1 MISHRQIMIN
11 MAEAVR
17 DSADVLTYCVNRFGR
32 GLAIH
37 VGAYADQ
44 IPGDEDS
51 PFLWIF
57 ASGESETVA
66 KDETLAVS
74 CIVGGCP
81 LGPDGEKVVNTMITE
96 RTDEANGLVVNGAN
110 KTVEDL
116 RDIILGVIRDAK
128 CGARIVNFTRSE
140 NDLAHQPLEWA
151 AFEVEVQLDISLEDK
166 GE

>member
-1 MISHRQIMIN
+1 MISHRQIMTN
-11 MAEAVR
+11 MGQSVR
-17 DSADVLTYCVNRFGR
+17 DSASVLEYCIANFSR

-44 IPGDEDS
+44 IPGEEDS

-57 ASGESETVA
+57 ADGESETVA
-66 KDETLAVS
+66 TDETFAVS
-74 CIVGGCP
+74 FVVGGCP
-81 LGPDGEKVVNTMITE
+81 LGPNGEKVINNVLTE
-96 RTDEANGLVVNGAN
+96 RSQEANGLVVNGAN
-110 KTVEDL
+110 KIVEDL

-128 CGARIVNFTRSE
+128 CGGRIVNFTRSE

-151 AFEVEVQLDISLEDK
+151 AFEVEIQLDISLDEK

>member
-11 MAEAVR
+11 FGKAVC
-17 DSADVLTYCVNRFGR
+17 DSPAVLNYCTVHFAR

-44 IPGDEDS
+44 IPGEEDS

-57 ASGESETVA
+57 ADGESATVGT
-66 KDETLAVS
+66 DENFTVS
-74 CIVGGCP
+74 FIVGACP
-81 LGPDGEKVVNTMITE
+81 LGDQGEKVVNDMLTV
-96 RTDEANGLVVNGAN
+96 RTKDANGLVVNGAN
-110 KTVEDL
+110 KIVEDL

-128 CGARIVNFTRSE
+128 CGGRIVNFTRSE

-151 AFEVEVQLDISLEDK
+151 AFEVEIQIDISLDEK